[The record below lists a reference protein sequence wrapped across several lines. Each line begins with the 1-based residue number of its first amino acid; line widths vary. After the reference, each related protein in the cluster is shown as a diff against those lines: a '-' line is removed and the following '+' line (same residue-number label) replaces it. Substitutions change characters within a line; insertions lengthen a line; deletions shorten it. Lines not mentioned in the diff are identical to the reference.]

1 MKAPK
6 GSDPSKLSIG
16 TAANGSTMF
25 GVVIDSGL
33 GILASGRATDSG
45 DAKRSTVGG
54 GEETVTEGS
63 DAEKRSTSF
72 CRNRHAETYQ
82 STIQQQVIV
91 SCNDF
96 KSEN

>member
-6 GSDPSKLSIG
+6 GSVPSKFSIG

-33 GILASGRATDSG
+33 GILASGGATGSV

-54 GEETVTEGS
+54 GGVTVTEG
-63 DAEKRSTSF
+63 
-72 CRNRHAETYQ
+72 
-82 STIQQQVIV
+82 
-91 SCNDF
+91 
-96 KSEN
+96 